1 MSSTSSVQEI
11 IDFIEENSTCIMKIN
26 QNICSDYQELLFGQ
40 KNLRNINKMIQFYNR
55 IFNEPLTCKIVIGA
69 IPFEAVA
76 FPSLIAFH
84 NGFYKRP
91 YTYIYKYLPHEMVHQ
106 CNGCKL
112 KYVGPAK
119 EWLRESLTEYIQLV
133 IIKHI
138 LGEKFY
144 NNQRDEYKKMD
155 TISGNELK
163 VNLYNFDNESHLSF
177 LNPLIYGRGVLL
189 FQKLINDDVNILKQL
204 FSELMLLEEEIS
216 LLEFLNVLGGIIDID
231 IELVLNYIIKNEV
244 LIE

>member
-1 MSSTSSVQEI
+1 
-11 IDFIEENSTCIMKIN
+11 
-26 QNICSDYQELLFGQ
+26 
-40 KNLRNINKMIQFYNR
+40 MIQFYNR
-55 IFNEPLTCKIVIGA
+55 IFNEPLTCKIVTGD

-76 FPSLIAFH
+76 FPGLIAFH

-144 NNQRDEYKKMD
+144 NNQRDEYVKRD
-155 TISGNELK
+155 TISSNESR
-163 VNLYNFDNESHLSF
+163 VSLYNFDSESHLSF

-189 FQKLINDDVNILKQL
+189 FQKLINDDVNILTQL
-204 FSELMLLEEEIS
+204 FSELMLLKKEVS
-216 LLEFLNVLGGIIDID
+216 LLEFMNVLGGITDIDID
-231 IELVLNYIIKNEV
+231 LIMKNYINGNEV
-244 LIE
+244 IFE